1 MTQDPFVADAKV
13 SPRKSS
19 NKGYRD
25 KKYSFR
31 EVQGKL
37 SSERL
42 VEKMALRQHSIE
54 TLNCFIIE
62 LKIHN
67 RFKVQLPYER

>member
-1 MTQDPFVADAKV
+1 MTQDPFVSDAKV

-25 KKYSFR
+25 KKYNFR

-42 VEKMALRQHSIE
+42 VEKMARRQHSME

-62 LKIHN
+62 LKIHYS
-67 RFKVQLPYER
+67 FKVQLPYER

>member
-1 MTQDPFVADAKV
+1 MTQDPFVSDAKV
-13 SPRKSS
+13 SR

-42 VEKMALRQHSIE
+42 VEKMALQHSIE
-54 TLNCFIIE
+54 ALNCFIIE

-67 RFKVQLPYER
+67 RFKVHLP